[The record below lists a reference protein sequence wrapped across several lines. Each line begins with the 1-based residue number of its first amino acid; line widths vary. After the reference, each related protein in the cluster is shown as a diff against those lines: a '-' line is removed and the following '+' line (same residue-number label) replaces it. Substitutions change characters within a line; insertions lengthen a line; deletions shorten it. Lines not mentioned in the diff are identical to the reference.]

1 MRPWGPVPPDDRTKD
16 APGAPGAVRA
26 VERQEP
32 QEEALGRRAASGVL
46 WLAANKWVV
55 RASGFVTL
63 MVLTRQLS
71 PREFGVVAAAMAV
84 IPMVYLLSDL
94 GFSTYLL
101 QADDADQES
110 LSTAFWTSVA
120 AAVLLSAG
128 LVATAPLL
136 AAAFQSPDLAQVL
149 RVLVLAAVPTVLA
162 GVPLALLRRRL
173 AFRSVALQSL
183 VAALLGQVV
192 AVVLALRGGGVWALV
207 YQVIVAQ
214 SVIAVLAW
222 RGARWRPSLQVSRP
236 RLRRMVA
243 FGVWVTGYDL
253 MATVRA
259 VAESWIVSVALGPSA
274 LGLLNIAQRL
284 VLVAQELVAASMVPV
299 STTVFAKVRESGDR
313 LRGAYLKALG
323 LVYAVVSPVMIVIIV
338 TAPALVPLLFGSKW
352 GASVGPTQALA
363 VAGIITL
370 GAMLDHG
377 LFYGLGRP
385 GTWLAYAVAVDA
397 ATVGTTAVAVRWG
410 LAGVTVGFVVVALL
424 ATVARW
430 VLISKLQGWAVI
442 VSARPFLRLAPITAV
457 STAVGVAVLAAVP
470 GRPWAGLVLSTAV
483 TLVVYVGLLRLLAR
497 HVISAALGILPVPD
511 RYAARLG
518 RFFRL
523 GRAPAAPPS

>member
-1 MRPWGPVPPDDRTKD
+1 MDES
-16 APGAPGAVRA
+16 RA
-26 VERQEP
+26 VGSVEQPEP
-32 QEEALGRRAASGVL
+32 GTAPEEPLGRRAASGVL
-46 WLAANKWVV
+46 WLAANRWVV
-55 RASGFVTL
+55 RASGFLTL

-101 QADDADQES
+101 QADEVDQEG

-136 AAAFQSPDLAQVL
+136 AAAFQSPELAQVL

-173 AFRSVALQSL
+173 AFRAVALQSL
-183 VAALLGQVV
+183 LAALLGQVV
-192 AVVLALRGGGVWALV
+192 AVALALRGGGVWALV
-207 YQVIVAQ
+207 CQVIVTQA
-214 SVIAVLAW
+214 VVAVLSW
-222 RGARWRPSLQVSRP
+222 RRAAWRPSLHVSRT
-236 RLRRMVA
+236 RLRRMVV
-243 FGVWVTGYDL
+243 FGVWVTGYDV
-253 MATVRA
+253 MATVRS
-259 VAESWIVSVALGPSA
+259 VAESWIVSVALGPAA

-313 LRGAYLKALG
+313 LRSAYLKALS
-323 LVYAVVSPVMIVIIV
+323 LVYAVVSPVMVVIVV
-338 TAPALVPLLFGSKW
+338 TAPQLVPLLFGQEWS
-352 GASVGPTQALA
+352 ASVGPTQALA

-385 GTWLAYAVAVDA
+385 GTWLVYAVAVDA
-397 ATVGTTAVAVRWG
+397 LTVGTTAVAVRWG
-410 LAGVTVGFVVVALL
+410 LAGVTVGFVGVALI

-430 VLISKLQGWAVI
+430 VLVSRLQGWSFVA
-442 VSARPFLRLAPITAV
+442 SARPFLRIAPITAV
-457 STAVGVAVLAAVP
+457 STIVGVATLRLLDARA
-470 GRPWAGLVLSTAV
+470 WAGLLVGAV
-483 TLVVYVGLLRLLAR
+483 AAVVALAVYVGLLRLLAG
-497 HVISAALGILPVPD
+497 HVIRTALGILPVPQ
-511 RYAARLG
+511 RYAARIGRVLG
-518 RFFRL
+518 M
-523 GRAPAAPPS
+523 GRAPAAGPL